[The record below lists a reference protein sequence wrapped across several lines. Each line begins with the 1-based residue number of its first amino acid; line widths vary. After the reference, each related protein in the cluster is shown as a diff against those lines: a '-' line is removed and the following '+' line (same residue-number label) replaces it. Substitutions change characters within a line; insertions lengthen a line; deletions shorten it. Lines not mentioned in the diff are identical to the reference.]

1 MLSRLGAA
9 ALIVVMVVAAGV
21 LLAQIGRGQSS
32 MPTTAATLQARTA
45 DSLAQVR
52 PTRARPTA
60 IPTLMALP
68 TPTEEPTPT
77 ILPQPTA
84 RRPRPSD
91 CSPIDD
97 LSC

>member
-1 MLSRLGAA
+1 MLSRLGPAT
-9 ALIVVMVVAAGV
+9 LIVVMVVAAGV
-21 LLAQIGRGQSS
+21 LLAQIGREQSS
-32 MPTTAATLQARTA
+32 VPTTAATIQDRAA
-45 DSLAQVR
+45 GSLAQVR

-60 IPTLMALP
+60 IPTLMVFP

-77 ILPQPTA
+77 MLPQPTA
-84 RRPRPSD
+84 RRPASD

>member
-1 MLSRLGAA
+1 MLSRLGPA
-9 ALIVVMVVAAGV
+9 ALIVVMVVATGV
-21 LLAQIGRGQSS
+21 LLAQIGGEQSS
-32 MPTTAATLQARTA
+32 APTTAATLQARA
-45 DSLAQVR
+45 AGSLAQVR

-68 TPTEEPTPT
+68 TPTEEPPPT
-77 ILPQPTA
+77 MLPQPTA
-84 RRPRPSD
+84 RRTASD